1 MKFPTCFDAT
11 TGRAEFVRLLPL
23 ATDDESVQE
32 TVDGYRGT
40 GWSLTL
46 TALPV
51 LAIGSVRLERHRV
64 ELHFDGLTDAGQ
76 EAFMRRFTRY
86 YQRGGG

>member
-1 MKFPTCFDAT
+1 MRFPTCFEAT

-23 ATDDESVQE
+23 ASADESIRE
-32 TVDGYRGT
+32 TPEGYAGQ
-40 GWSLTL
+40 GWQLIL
-46 TALPV
+46 TALP
-51 LAIGSVRLERHRV
+51 LLEIGSVRLERFRV
-64 ELHFDGLTDAGQ
+64 ELRFEGFTDAEQ